1 MSSSSHTLLKSLQEL
16 DQRIADI
23 RTKVEEYD
31 ILLAEVAEPVEALVK
46 ETEALKTRL
55 KEMRADERRLEGAA
69 DDKRARL
76 KRLQDRL
83 NTIRNLREEAALRVE
98 TDLVRR
104 ALETDEQEAL
114 SLLDGIRRAEDQLEA
129 LEARRA
135 EAEAELEP
143 RRLELTREQGTS
155 RKELSS
161 MESTRDSQAGE
172 LGDRERRLYESYR
185 AGGRRIIVASL
196 TMDGACGA
204 CYSMVPLQLQSEVRR
219 GGGLIRCEACG
230 VVLAPPEA
238 VESEVGKGGAAG

>member
-1 MSSSSHTLLKSLQEL
+1 MSSSSHTSLKSLQEL

-23 RTKVEEYD
+23 RIRVEEYD
-31 ILLAEVAEPVEALVK
+31 TRLAEVAEPVEGLVR

-55 KEMRADERRLEGAA
+55 KEMRGDERRLEGAA

-83 NTIRNLREEAALRVE
+83 NAIRNLREEAALRVE

-104 ALETDEQEAL
+104 ALEADEQEAL
-114 SLLDGIRRAEDQLEA
+114 SLLDGIRRAEEQLEA

-143 RRLELTREQGTS
+143 RTLEIRREQDVS
-155 RKELSS
+155 RDELAAL
-161 MESTRDSQAGE
+161 ESARASRAGE

-185 AGGRRIIVASL
+185 AGGRRVIVASL
-196 TMDGACGA
+196 TVDGACGA
-204 CYSMVPLQLQSEVRR
+204 CYSVVPLQLQSEVRR

-230 VVLAPPEA
+230 VVLAPPEDPG
-238 VESEVGKGGAAG
+238 SEDGREGAAG